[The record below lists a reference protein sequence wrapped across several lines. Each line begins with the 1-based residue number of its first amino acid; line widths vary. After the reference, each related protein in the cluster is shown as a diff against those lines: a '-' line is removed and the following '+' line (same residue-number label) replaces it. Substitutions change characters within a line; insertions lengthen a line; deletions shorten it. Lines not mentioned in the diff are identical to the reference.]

1 MIVTAVKGRRM
12 VILNRWSGQAPRGE
26 VIVLAEIKGMKCS
39 GHYFRYLCF
48 LWVHLMLSRSIWSTV
63 GSLIR

>member
-26 VIVLAEIKGMKCS
+26 VIVLAEMKGMICS

-48 LWVHLMLSRSIWSTV
+48 LWCTFNVIPEYLVYCRKPH
-63 GSLIR
+63 